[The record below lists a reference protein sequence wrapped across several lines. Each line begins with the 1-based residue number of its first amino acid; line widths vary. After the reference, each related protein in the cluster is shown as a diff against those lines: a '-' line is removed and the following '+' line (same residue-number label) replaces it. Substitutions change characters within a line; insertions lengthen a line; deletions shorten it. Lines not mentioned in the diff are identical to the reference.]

1 MRKLGDI
8 FQDKSGQCRGNTNL
22 IFIHSTQLTKH
33 LLVTTP
39 NFLTLY
45 HTQERRSFTVL
56 IYLCHSWARVNFS
69 LGSSLLRSLY
79 HTLYCTLYT
88 CTVPSSEAGH
98 WLRLCHSPGLHSPG
112 LNLTLT
118 LWQQHTASTERETPP
133 TFKCKVT
140 QLVNIYILRPLS
152 VSSSS
157 HSLLARYLSRVEL
170 SISQSLQSP
179 ALIDID
185 NRF

>member
-33 LLVTTP
+33 LLITTP

-45 HTQERRSFTVL
+45 HSRENERRSFTVL
-56 IYLCHSWARVNFS
+56 IYLCHSWARMNFS
-69 LGSSLLRSLY
+69 LLAQVYWALCTTLCTAHCTPVLCPPLRLATDWDCVTLLAS
-79 HTLYCTLYT
+79 
-88 CTVPSSEAGH
+88 TVP
-98 WLRLCHSPGLHSPG
+98 
-112 LNLTLT
+112 
-118 LWQQHTASTERETPP
+118 ASIWPSHPDNNTQPPLRETPP

-152 VSSSS
+152 
-157 HSLLARYLSRVEL
+157 LYPAPATPCLPD
-170 SISQSLQSP
+170 ISQE
-179 ALIDID
+179 
-185 NRF
+185 